1 MQPDQRANSTKCNAT
16 TINIPFSHL
25 SETDLEKFG
34 EARNQIART
43 ERLGRPSVKAFVRFM
58 LCGICAIVMHPALG
72 RATNIQSVSCAMHTV
87 SISTASVPYNQPRLT
102 VSCVTP
108 NNGIPHYAC
117 PLLSNNAA
125 LFQALAALISAQGN
139 ANQVT
144 MDISSKWNPI
154 LITYDD
160 DDKSGNN
167 WGCGSANC
175 RTILSVDVL

>member
-1 MQPDQRANSTKCNAT
+1 MQPDQRVNSAKCKAT
-16 TINIPFSHL
+16 VNISFSHL
-25 SETDLEKFG
+25 SETDLEEFD

-43 ERLGRPSVKAFVRFM
+43 ERRGWPSVMPFVRFM

-72 RATNIQSVSCAMHTV
+72 RATNIQSVQCAVHTI
-87 SISTASVPYNQPRLT
+87 SISTASVQFNQPRLT

-108 NNGIPHYAC
+108 NNGIPYYAY

-125 LFQALAALISAQGN
+125 LFQALVALISAQGN

-144 MDISSKWNPI
+144 IDISSKWNPI
-154 LITYDD
+154 SITYDD